1 MSFSS
6 ITFIFVFLPFII
18 VLFYIVPTSTWR
30 NTVLVVSSLVFF
42 GWSDFRHI
50 PVLVLFI
57 LLNYVFGIL
66 IDRNSESE
74 KKLLRSALLWAGI
87 GINLMMLFYYKYLGY
102 FGDVLYSISQGQ
114 IQFSEQAFLLGV
126 SYMTFSG
133 ISLILDVHTQSKP
146 AEKNFLKVASFL
158 IMFPKLIQG
167 PITLFRDFDLQLAK
181 SRFFSEDM
189 RWGISRFILGL
200 AKKVL
205 LADTLV
211 VAANKVFSSDP
222 ESLGMDAAWIGLI
235 AYSLVIYFDF
245 SGYTDMALGIGRMF
259 GIKLPENFNYP
270 YVSRNLTDFWRR
282 WHMSL
287 TNWFRTYV
295 FFPLEFARRRE
306 KFMRQQCNILIVFFL
321 TGLWHGA
328 SWNFIIWGCYSGL
341 ILAIEASGFRR
352 MLMKI
357 PVLFQHLYS
366 LVIIL
371 FGWILFRITNIQQ
384 WKPFMGALI
393 GVNQISEIVTT
404 RELNLLLFLPVI
416 LIGIIF
422 STPLLSKIFPR
433 KIRKKEISKILFDFI
448 SIGIFLLSIS
458 YILSN
463 GLQSFIYAQF

>member
-1 MSFSS
+1 MFLGSLS
-6 ITFIFVFLPFII
+6 IE
-18 VLFYIVPTSTWR
+18 
-30 NTVLVVSSLVFF
+30 
-42 GWSDFRHI
+42 
-50 PVLVLFI
+50 I
-57 LLNYVFGIL
+57 LRAKKIL
-66 IDRNSESE
+66 
-74 KKLLRSALLWAGI
+74 KSALLWAGI
-87 GINLMMLFYYKYLGY
+87 GINLMMLIYYKYLGF
-102 FGDVLYSISQGQ
+102 FGDVLSSLSQGQ

-133 ISLILDVHTQSKP
+133 ISFILDIHTQKKP
-146 AEKNFLKVASFL
+146 AETNFLKVASFL

-167 PITLFRDFDLQLAK
+167 PIALFRDFDPQLAK
-181 SRFFSEDM
+181 SRFISEDM
-189 RWGISRFILGL
+189 HWGIHRFILGL

-205 LADTLV
+205 MADTLV

-222 ESLGMDAAWIGLI
+222 VSLGMDAAWMGLI

-259 GIKLPENFNYP
+259 GIKLPENFDYP
-270 YVSRNLTDFWRR
+270 YVSRSLTDFWRR

-287 TNWFRTYV
+287 TSWFRTYV
-295 FFPLEFARRRE
+295 FFPLEFTRRRDN
-306 KFMRQQCNILIVFFL
+306 FMRQQSNILIVFFL

-366 LVIIL
+366 LILIL
-371 FGWILFRITNIQQ
+371 FGWILFRITDIQQ
-384 WKPFMGALI
+384 WKPFMRALI
-393 GVNQISEIVTT
+393 GVNQISEVVTM
-404 RELNLLLFLPVI
+404 RELNILLFIPII
-416 LIGIIF
+416 LIAIIF

-433 KIRKKEISKILFDFI
+433 KIFNIEISKIMIDFI
-448 SIGIFLLSIS
+448 CIGIFLLSIS